1 MCNSSMKFVPSLPL
15 STVEGE
21 NCRAGQA
28 PGMGW
33 PQESGPGETA
43 ISDLRAQP
51 QAPHRQPARG
61 GESHV
66 LPSLPSCDREENSF
80 CAAG

>member
-33 PQESGPGETA
+33 PQESGGGETA
-43 ISDLRAQP
+43 ISDLRA
-51 QAPHRQPARG
+51 AATRQ
-61 GESHV
+61 
-66 LPSLPSCDREENSF
+66 
-80 CAAG
+80 AAGATASRRAAGSPMCSHHFRVL